1 MKKLLVLI
9 LFLGLKLTTFSQKG
23 TDTIPEVKCFPIPV
37 VKEMIKD
44 LLSGDS
50 AKALLKETEK
60 ELVKCYERT
69 HYQDSVMGT
78 QSTKIENLNGTI
90 NDERVKYGILDDH
103 SKKLEKAV
111 AFEKFKNKCTL
122 WVSGAAVLIVGVV
135 FAIIK

>member
-23 TDTIPEVKCFPIPV
+23 TDSIPEVKCFPIPV

-60 ELVKCYERT
+60 ELIKCNEKS
-69 HYQDSVMGT
+69 HYQDSVMNT
-78 QSTKIENLNGTI
+78 QSGKIENLNGAL
-90 NDERVKYGILDDH
+90 NDERVKYGILEDH
-103 SKKLEKAV
+103 SKNMEKALGR
-111 AFEKFKNKCTL
+111 EKFINKCTK
-122 WVSGAAVLIVGVV
+122 WVSGG
-135 FAIIK
+135 AIIVVGLIMYLIK

>member
-1 MKKLLVLI
+1 
-9 LFLGLKLTTFSQKG
+9 
-23 TDTIPEVKCFPIPV
+23 
-37 VKEMIKD
+37 MIKD
-44 LLSGDS
+44 LISGDS
-50 AKALLKETEK
+50 AKAILKETEK
-60 ELVKCYERT
+60 ELIKCGEKSY
-69 HYQDSVMGT
+69 YQDSVMNT
-78 QSTKIENLNGTI
+78 QSTEIRNLNGVI

>member
-1 MKKLLVLI
+1 
-9 LFLGLKLTTFSQKG
+9 LTTFSQKG

-44 LLSGDS
+44 LISGDS
-50 AKALLKETEK
+50 AKVLLKETEK
-60 ELVKCYERT
+60 ELIKCGEKSY
-69 HYQDSVMGT
+69 YQDSVMNT
-78 QSTKIENLNGTI
+78 QSTEIRNLNGVI
-90 NDERVKYGILDDH
+90 NDERVKYGILEDH

-135 FAIIK
+135 VAIIK